1 MGAWIDASIVSA
13 RGVISPSSLP
23 WAPPTPQP
31 RQSDR
36 TSPHIQPPRPL
47 TGAVQASRVR
57 DRDAAAGGDRA
68 ARHSARGAGG
78 FADRAGTHVAARAG
92 ATHRASALIGS
103 SCPRKPAAA
112 TASPR
117 TTSPGSSVLLAKSP
131 CYDRTASRGA
141 GRERKR
147 PSPGPEGPRTPAAEG
162 SNPRAPRK
170 CSIES
175 PRLSRVR
182 CGKPHEIAVDR
193 ALEPSVRV
201 ATGPKIGPSTDDG
214 PPVRPT
220 QNSLETAPW
229 QGISEWS

>member
-1 MGAWIDASIVSA
+1 MDRRLDRPGKGSHLSQFLAVGPANAPASPVGSDA
-13 RGVISPSSLP
+13 
-23 WAPPTPQP
+23 
-31 RQSDR
+31 
-36 TSPHIQPPRPL
+36 PHIQPPRPP

-103 SCPRKPAAA
+103 SCSRKPAAA

-141 GRERKR
+141 GRERNR
-147 PSPGPEGPRTPAAEG
+147 PSPGPVRPRTPAAEG

-170 CSIES
+170 CSIKS

-182 CGKPHEIAVDR
+182 CGKPHEIAVER
-193 ALEPSVRV
+193 ALEPSVCV
-201 ATGPKIGPSTDDG
+201 ATGPKIGPRTDDG

-220 QNSLETAPW
+220 RKLSRNRAVS
-229 QGISEWS
+229 GNSEWS